1 MWKFIK
7 SSIKKNLKDLA
18 YFYSYLKYR
27 IFIRMFMGLTI
38 GILDSFGLAMFLPLL
53 QMVDG
58 KAVVE
63 DNHLGNFSFLVN
75 GLNSLG
81 IELNLTNVLILLA
94 SFFMLKGVAVFF
106 SHIISVNIRESF
118 IRKIRLNLT
127 TDLSNISFK
136 AFVGSDVG
144 RIQNTMSG
152 EVSKLSSAYESYFDT
167 VQHIILISV
176 YMGFAI
182 YVDPS
187 FALLISVGGLLT
199 NFLFK
204 RIFTAT
210 KRTSEKITHT
220 SHTYQGLIIQFVAN
234 FKYLKASGS
243 LQKLNRYIV
252 NTVKQIES
260 DSRKIGKY
268 HAVVIA
274 AREPI
279 LIVVVALVI
288 FLHVNMFGASLGTIM
303 ISLMFFY
310 RSLSS
315 LILMQASYNLFLA
328 MSGSLKNMLS
338 FEEELKQHREP
349 NGTEALKAFSD
360 SIELKNVTFGYH
372 GKQVTKQVSLV
383 IKKNKTVAFVGES
396 GSGKTT
402 LLNLI
407 VNLLSPDNGV
417 ISIDGLDMTSLEKE
431 SYRQRIGYIAQEA
444 VIFNDT
450 IYNNVTLWEE
460 PTETNLER
468 FNRAMK
474 QAAVYNFVQEL
485 DLKGE
490 TLLGNNG
497 INISGGQKQRISI
510 ARELY
515 KDIDILVLDEATSAL
530 DSETELSIQKNID
543 LLKGQLTILIVAHRL
558 STVRNADAIV
568 LMNNGQIEAIDGFD
582 GLYGNSQQFKR
593 MVELQQF

>member
-1 MWKFIK
+1 MWNFVKNA
-7 SSIKKNLKDLA
+7 IKKYLTDFT

-27 IFIRMFMGLTI
+27 IFIRMAMGLTI

-53 QMVDG
+53 QMIDG

-75 GLNSLG
+75 GLNAVG
-81 IELNLTNVLILLA
+81 IELDLTNILILLA
-94 SFFMLKGVAVFF
+94 TFFLLKGIAVYF

-127 TDLSNISFK
+127 NDLSQMSFK

-152 EVSKLSSAYESYFDT
+152 EVGRLSSAYESYFDT
-167 VQHIILISV
+167 MQHIILISV

-199 NFLFK
+199 NYLFK

-210 KRTSEKITHT
+210 KRTSEQITHT

-243 LQKLNRYIV
+243 LQKLNRYII
-252 NTVKQIES
+252 NTIRQIES

-279 LIVVVALVI
+279 LILVVALVI
-288 FLHVNMFGASLGTIM
+288 FLHVNLFGASLGTIM

-338 FEEELKQHREP
+338 FEKELKHHREA
-349 NGTEALKAFSD
+349 NGTQIVDAFSD
-360 SIELKNVTFGYH
+360 KIELENVTFGYN
-372 GKQVTKQVSLV
+372 GKPITRQLNLV
-383 IKKNKTVAFVGES
+383 IEKNKTIAFVGES

-402 LLNLI
+402 LLNLV
-407 VNLLSPDNGV
+407 VNLLSPDQGV
-417 ISIDGLDMTSLEKE
+417 ISIDGIDMTSVDKE
-431 SYRQRIGYIAQEA
+431 SYRQRIGYIAQEP

-450 IYNNVTLWEE
+450 IFNNITLWDE
-460 PTETNLER
+460 PTEANRER
-468 FNRAMK
+468 FDRAMK

-485 DLKGE
+485 DLREE

-515 KDIDILVLDEATSAL
+515 KNVDILVLDEATSAL

-558 STVRNADAIV
+558 STVRNADTIV
-568 LMNNGQIEAIDGFD
+568 LMSEGRIVAIDGFD
-582 GLYGNSQQFKR
+582 SLYGNSQQFKR